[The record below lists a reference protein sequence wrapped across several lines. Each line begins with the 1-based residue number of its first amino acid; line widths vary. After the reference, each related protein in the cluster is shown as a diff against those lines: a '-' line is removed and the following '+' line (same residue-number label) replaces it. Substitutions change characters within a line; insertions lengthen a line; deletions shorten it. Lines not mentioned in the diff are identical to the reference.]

1 MKRNELKDVLQKLT
15 TVYPFKGDKQILLDE
30 WYDEFENV
38 PYKTFMQAYKDIR
51 KTEQYFPTIAKFN
64 EVIAEITHMSS
75 DKAWDICKK
84 FLNANMDIKEYNE
97 LKKQYPI
104 VFEIYR
110 EHKVSLAQEY
120 LAKQTFVKAYKEA
133 IRNERN

>member
-1 MKRNELKDVLQKLT
+1 
-15 TVYPFKGDKQILLDE
+15 
-30 WYDEFENV
+30 
-38 PYKTFMQAYKDIR
+38 
-51 KTEQYFPTIAKFN
+51 
-64 EVIAEITHMSS
+64 VIAEITHMSS

-110 EHKVSLAQEY
+110 EYKVSLTQEY

-133 IRNERN
+133 IKHEGN